1 MSKYTDFKAQVL
13 GKGFDLDGAYGAQC
27 FDGYAQYCKF
37 LGVPYANCTTSGYV
51 KDIWNNR
58 HSNGILNYFDEVT
71 EMEPGDIA
79 VFKEAPAT
87 PYSHIAIFDSDIDG
101 VNGRFLGQNQGGAAY
116 PGGGAVFN
124 ITTLPYSATFD
135 TAFRL
140 KATPKTTNTTKGANA
155 LPTKNVNGDTYS
167 SLITSANPNVMYSSA
182 TPGVTGYGR
191 LPIDTIVIHHNAH
204 TNKDVAMNTW
214 TVANGKWTSAH
225 YEITPT
231 EIIGC
236 VGEQYSAFHSGDS
249 TMNRRSIGLEH
260 VNETGAPNWTVAD
273 ATLRNSAKLIA
284 DICKRYGF
292 KPDAQHIIPHK
303 SVSSTACPGGLDM
316 NKLIRYAQEAYNGT
330 PAKKSAKPSGSLKV
344 ETTNFK
350 DKAFAVRLSNVKSP
364 DGIKNVQFAIWT
376 EKNGQDDLKWHDAVK
391 QKDGTWLLVD
401 SAKNHK
407 NELGL
412 YNIHAYIT
420 TPDGAKHGVG
430 TATTSL
436 TPVVT
441 GKISFD
447 LVGDTA
453 FTASLS
459 EVKSPV
465 SVTSVKFPVWTDEGG
480 QDDIRWYT
488 TNKNVDGTWS
498 VQVPIKNHKKA
509 KGVYNVHA
517 YAVLE
522 TGAQVGVTTG
532 KIDLK

>member
-37 LGVPYANCTTSGYV
+37 LGVSYASCTTSGYV

-135 TAFRL
+135 TAFRP
-140 KATPKTTNTTKGANA
+140 KSKPAPKTSNAIIQKGDKV
-155 LPTKNVNGDTYS
+155 PTKNVNGDTYS
-167 SLITSANPNVMYSSA
+167 GLITSANPNVMYSSA

-191 LPIDTIVIHHNAH
+191 LPIDRIVIHHNA
-204 TNKDVAMNTW
+204 TTSKDVAMNTW

-316 NKLIRYAQEAYNGT
+316 NKLIRYAQEAYNG
-330 PAKKSAKPSGSLKV
+330 KS
-344 ETTNFK
+344 
-350 DKAFAVRLSNVKSP
+350 
-364 DGIKNVQFAIWT
+364 
-376 EKNGQDDLKWHDAVK
+376 
-391 QKDGTWLLVD
+391 
-401 SAKNHK
+401 
-407 NELGL
+407 
-412 YNIHAYIT
+412 
-420 TPDGAKHGVG
+420 
-430 TATTSL
+430 TATTTSTTQTKKENTL
-436 TPVVT
+436 EVNDMFMVT
-441 GKISFD
+441 AEKRGMALMQGGRFLPILDPKDVTEFQKIGVKAIKVSQKTFD
-447 LVGDTA
+447 N
-453 FTASLS
+453 FQ
-459 EVKSPV
+459 KS
-465 SVTSVKFPVWTDEGG
+465 SK
-480 QDDIRWYT
+480 
-488 TNKNVDGTWS
+488 
-498 VQVPIKNHKKA
+498 
-509 KGVYNVHA
+509 
-517 YAVLE
+517 
-522 TGAQVGVTTG
+522 
-532 KIDLK
+532 